1 MNKINVKEIIRPSL
15 TLFII
20 CVAAALALS
29 LSNLATA
36 DKIAE
41 NELNTL
47 KTAMHQVL
55 PAEKY
60 TQVKIDNSDG
70 DTALYKASGAAG
82 TAGYTALCT
91 KTGYGGKIKVMVGI
105 DTGGAVKKVAIISAD
120 DETPGLG
127 QNVKTDEFLSRFENV
142 SNASRVDAWTGATIS
157 STAVKDAV
165 NQALELY
172 NQYKD

>member
-20 CVAAALALS
+20 CIAAALALS

-36 DKIAE
+36 KKIAE
-41 NELNTL
+41 NEQKTL
-47 KTAMHQVL
+47 DNAMQQVL

-60 TQVKIDNSDG
+60 TQVEIDNSDD
-70 DTALYKASGAAG
+70 DTALFKASGSAG
-82 TAGYTALCT
+82 TVGYTALCT

-105 DTGGAVKKVAIISAD
+105 DNSGTVKKVAIISAD

-142 SNASRVDAWTGATIS
+142 SSASGVDAWTGATIS
-157 STAVKDAV
+157 STAVKGAV
-165 NQALELY
+165 NEALELY

>member
-41 NELNTL
+41 NEKKTL
-47 KTAMHQVL
+47 SVAMQQVI
-55 PAEKY
+55 AADKY
-60 TQVKIDNSDG
+60 DEIETDNADG
-70 DTALYKASGAAG
+70 DAALYKASDSSG
-82 TAGYTALCT
+82 TLGYAALCT

-105 DTGGAVKKVAIISAD
+105 DNGGTVKKVAIISAD

-142 SNASRVDAWTGATIS
+142 SDASGVDAWTGATIS
-157 STAVKDAV
+157 STAVKGAV
-165 NQALELY
+165 NEALELY
-172 NQYKD
+172 NQYKE